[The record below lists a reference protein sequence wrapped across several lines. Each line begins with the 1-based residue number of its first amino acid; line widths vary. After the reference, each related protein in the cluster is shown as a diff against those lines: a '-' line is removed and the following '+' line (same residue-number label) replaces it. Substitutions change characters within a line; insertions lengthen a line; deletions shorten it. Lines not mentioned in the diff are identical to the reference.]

1 MALRPAYGAAG
12 RALRAAD
19 LEDADDG
26 RTGRAGGAAAGGS
39 SGTGAPESSVS
50 ALSAGAASDAT
61 LSVSEEATGG
71 APGGGG
77 ASPLSVASSSGA
89 AAPGEV
95 RWFTFAELALA
106 TNEFGR
112 SGQRNVLGAGRF
124 GTVYR
129 ARLVDGG
136 TVAVKR
142 LMHFNPDQSPREFRF
157 EVQSL
162 AALRH
167 PNLAAILGACCA
179 DAAECGTAALGSALG
194 DSGAAAERMGER
206 MLVTEYAANGSLDTW
221 LHPTETA
228 QAASGQPE
236 TIDWLMRMHVAVGCA
251 RGLAYLHGLKVV
263 HADVR
268 ARNVLLDAQWH
279 AKLADYG
286 AARIVGRDPKQAI
299 ARHAL
304 QSFGYVAPEY
314 ANSGVLTE
322 RSDVYSFG
330 VLLLE
335 LVAGRRPID
344 NHLPPEQV
352 DVVRWVKRMAAEERT
367 AELVDPRIASSVAA
381 DDIDYVVGIALR
393 CIEANALKR
402 PRMKQIVHMLE
413 SEDPSMRGGWV
424 AKRPSPASAKA
435 LRDSSPTWYNRAGDS
450 PAAPSSAM
458 APSVARA
465 SPRAATCSPRFGGNG
480 GVGGSVPGRTASDVL
495 RAGSPRHMVGMG
507 GHTGSSPKAADI
519 GGMIAS
525 AAMKATAVGGSPRH
539 MGYSPTKGG
548 VPGSPTASA
557 RAAAGG
563 GRMVGAS
570 PPKVSPYMVQGGSP
584 SAARLAGGVGVGTGG
599 LRGGSPGGAGYRSTV
614 GGYAGSSPRAAGGTG
629 GYGGNAGSNA
639 GGEGIISSQAMS
651 ITNARSLGSW
661 SRR

>member
-1 MALRPAYGAAG
+1 MSGPLAG
-12 RALRAAD
+12 SD
-19 LEDADDG
+19 SGSIGGDD
-26 RTGRAGGAAAGGS
+26 
-39 SGTGAPESSVS
+39 ESSD
-50 ALSAGAASDAT
+50 AG
-61 LSVSEEATGG
+61 EAR
-71 APGGGG
+71 GGGG
-77 ASPLSVASSSGA
+77 SGA
-89 AAPGEV
+89 GRGGANVAASGSGGRGGGGGGTWALGSDVGSEISEEGSGAGNMERV
-95 RWFTFAELALA
+95 FSMAELALA
-106 TNEFGR
+106 TNDFGR
-112 SGQRNVLGAGRF
+112 SGQRNVLGTGRY
-124 GTVYR
+124 GSVYK
-129 ARLVDGG
+129 ARLPDGT

-142 LMHFNPDQSPREFRF
+142 LTNRNPDQSAREFRF
-157 EVQSL
+157 E
-162 AALRH
+162 AEAMAHARH
-167 PNLAAILGACCA
+167 PNVVALLGCCA
-179 DAAECGTAALGSALG
+179 DG
-194 DSGAAAERMGER
+194 DER
-206 MLVTEYAANGSLDTW
+206 MLVSEFVPNGSLDTW
-221 LHPTETA
+221 LHGSNPGGAGLGAATEPMEWPLRIHIALGT
-228 QAASGQPE
+228 
-236 TIDWLMRMHVAVGCA
+236 A
-251 RGLAYLHGLKVV
+251 RGLCHLHEGMDVRVV
-263 HADVR
+263 HRDVK
-268 ARNVLLDAQWH
+268 ASNVLLDAQWNPKLGDFALAKIMGKEQTH
-279 AKLADYG
+279 AATRVMG
-286 AARIVGRDPKQAI
+286 T
-299 ARHAL
+299 
-304 QSFGYVAPEY
+304 FGYVAPEY
-314 ANSGVLTE
+314 LNTGILTE